1 MLLSIVSNAFR
12 TLPRGGFTKNALQ
25 SYNFSVKL
33 ANFSD
38 IFCNFAPKFIKY
50 LR

>member
-1 MLLSIVSNAFR
+1 MCIR
-12 TLPRGGFTKNALQ
+12 DLPHGGFPKNALQ
-25 SYNFSVKL
+25 SYNFLLKR

-38 IFCNFAPKFIKY
+38 IFCNFAPKLIKY